1 MPAKIHSV
9 VAALA
14 WMALAVALAVGG
26 SGIVAATNRQPG
38 DGTRPELTWAADR
51 ALSLE
56 LDAATQDLAALSD
69 QVDALGTTGRQALV
83 ALVDRDV
90 AALRGAVDAGSAQIV
105 EIERA
110 TGLLRARLAA
120 VPVFDPDAATRTG
133 AAMHS
138 RADRLV
144 AALAATDGLASS
156 WDALTAG
163 SLAAIE
169 LTTSLAEHDKQAVA
183 AVILGSK
190 GEYVRALTVLRLAD
204 AALATSKNLRD
215 QLARTVDVGVL
226 TEWIDRN
233 ATFDLAIRRV
243 WTLLARSKG
252 KVTPAIRTAFE
263 AQRTAQA
270 NLPPDGR
277 ALVVIMADVA
287 RGGINQAVIDIE
299 QARGR
304 LASAVADS
312 QAAQPSPSL
321 SPSPPPAGAP

>member
-1 MPAKIHSV
+1 MPARLRPAA
-9 VAALA
+9 AALL
-14 WMALAVALAVGG
+14 WIALAVALAVGG

-38 DGTRPELTWAADR
+38 EGTRPELTWAADR
-51 ALSLE
+51 ALSLQ
-56 LDAATQDLAALSD
+56 LDAATRDLAALSD
-69 QVDALGTTGRQALV
+69 QVDALGTTGRRALV

-90 AALRGAVDAGSAQIV
+90 ATLRGAVGAGSAQIV
-105 EIERA
+105 EIARA
-110 TGLLRARLAA
+110 AGLLRAQLAA
-120 VPVFDPDAATRTG
+120 VPVFDPEAATRTG
-133 AAMHS
+133 AAVHD

-144 AALAATDGLASS
+144 AALAATDGLAAS

-183 AVILGSK
+183 AVILGGK
-190 GEYVRALTVLRLAD
+190 GEYGQALTVLELAD
-204 AALATSKNLRD
+204 AALATSKALRD
-215 QLARTVDVGVL
+215 RLARTVDAGVL

-233 ATFDLAIRRV
+233 ATFDAAIRQL
-243 WTLLARSKG
+243 WALLDLSKG

-270 NLPPDGR
+270 NLPPDSR
-277 ALVVIMADVA
+277 ALVVVMADVA

-312 QAAQPSPSL
+312 QAAQPSPS
-321 SPSPPPAGAP
+321 PSPAPAGAP

>member
-1 MPAKIHSV
+1 
-9 VAALA
+9 
-14 WMALAVALAVGG
+14 MAFAVAFAVGG
-26 SGIVAATNRQPG
+26 SGIVAATNRPPI
-38 DGTRPELTWAADR
+38 DASRPELTWAADR
-51 ALSLE
+51 TLATE
-56 LDAATQDLAALSD
+56 LDAATRDLAVLSD
-69 QVDALGTTGRQALV
+69 QVDALGTTGRRALV

-90 AALRGAVDAGSAQIV
+90 ATLRDAVDTGSAQV
-105 EIERA
+105 AEIERG
-110 TGLLRARLAA
+110 TSVLRARLAA
-120 VPVFDPDAATRTG
+120 IPGIGPDDAIRIGTAVR
-133 AAMHS
+133 S
-138 RADRLV
+138 RLDRLV
-144 AALAATDGLASS
+144 SALSATDGLSAS
-156 WDALTAG
+156 WTALTAG

-190 GEYVRALTVLRLAD
+190 GKYRQALALLELAD

-215 QLARTVDVGVL
+215 RLARTVDVGVL

-233 ATFDLAIRRV
+233 ATFDAAIRQV
-243 WTLLARSKG
+243 WTLLDRSRG
-252 KVTPAIRTAFE
+252 QVTPAIRTAFL

-270 NLPPDGR
+270 NLPPDSR

-312 QAAQPSPSL
+312 QAAQPSPT
-321 SPSPPPAGAP
+321 PSGAP

>member
-1 MPAKIHSV
+1 MSAKLRPV
-9 VAALA
+9 AAALA

-38 DGTRPELTWAADR
+38 EGIRPELTWAADR

-56 LDAATQDLAALSD
+56 LDAATRDLAALSD

-105 EIERA
+105 EIQRA

-120 VPVFDPDAATRTG
+120 VPVFDPEAATRTG
-133 AAMHS
+133 ANVHD

-163 SLAAIE
+163 SLAAIQ

-183 AVILGSK
+183 AVILGGK
-190 GEYVRALTVLRLAD
+190 GDYSQALTALQLAD
-204 AALATSKNLRD
+204 AALATSQKLRD

-226 TEWIDRN
+226 TEWINRN
-233 ATFDLAIRRV
+233 ATFDVAIRQV
-243 WTLLARSKG
+243 WTLLKLSKG
-252 KVTPAIRTAFE
+252 KVTPAIRTAFV

-270 NLPPDGR
+270 NLPPDSR

-299 QARGR
+299 QARGQ

-312 QAAQPSPSL
+312 QAGQPSPS
-321 SPSPPPAGAP
+321 PAGAP